1 MWGKKNCKKVVRKE
15 SKQCIKIWMMKPN
28 RKYVKHLRKER
39 KQFDKTLTMKPKI
52 NYVKRSSKKANNS

>member
-1 MWGKKNCKKVVRKE
+1 
-15 SKQCIKIWMMKPN
+15 MMKPN

-52 NYVKRSSKKANNS
+52 NYVKRSRKKANNS